1 MLGSLILYNK
11 GMRIIMFPLSGFYC
25 ITKIQVARRA
35 LIIMMI
41 LITIT
46 QNTSSKNKS
55 KMLKSGR
62 ATPGSELI
70 NQNFIS

>member
-41 LITIT
+41 LITIVNPRKLEHGCRRLSARIPYT
-46 QNTSSKNKS
+46 LQ
-55 KMLKSGR
+55 
-62 ATPGSELI
+62 
-70 NQNFIS
+70 